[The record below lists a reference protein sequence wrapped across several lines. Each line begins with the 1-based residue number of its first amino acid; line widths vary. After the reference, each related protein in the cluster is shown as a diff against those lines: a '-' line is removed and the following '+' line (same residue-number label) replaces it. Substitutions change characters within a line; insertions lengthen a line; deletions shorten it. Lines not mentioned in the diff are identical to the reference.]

1 MNRFLLFALTIGLSL
16 SSAAH
21 SALDLKSK
29 ALLRQPGVPIA
40 EIAGLCGFEDQSY
53 FTRVFKKQTG
63 ISPKQYRNNA
73 LEEL

>member
-1 MNRFLLFALTIGLSL
+1 MFRKETGQTI
-16 SSAAH
+16 SAYVSH
-21 SALDLKSK
+21 IRIEKSK